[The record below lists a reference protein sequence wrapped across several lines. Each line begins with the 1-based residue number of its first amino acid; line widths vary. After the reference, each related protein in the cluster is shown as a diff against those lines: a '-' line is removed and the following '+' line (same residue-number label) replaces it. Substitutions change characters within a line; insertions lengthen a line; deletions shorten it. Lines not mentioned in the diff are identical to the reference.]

1 MTHSISQWKIRL
13 LSLMVATSVFT
24 GGMATLAEPVGAKHK
39 SKKAKKAKARK
50 ANHNDNDNG
59 NGNGNGGGAH
69 ASTES
74 NKTMTQ
80 QATTSNDQ
88 QQQSVQVIA
97 PCAINVNVQAGTNV
111 CTNNAPANQQFGPTG
126 GMSSSNTGN
135 QIDSQSNNAG
145 AANQGG

>member
-50 ANHNDNDNG
+50 ANHRND

-97 PCAINVNVQAGTNV
+97 PCAINVAVAPVT
-111 CTNNAPANQQFGPTG
+111 CTSTPANQQTGPTG